1 MPSIAGSAFPYPC
14 DHPQDTAELKQVIE
28 LIKAGVNSYILKPF
42 SPIDFLNNVIR
53 ILTEHRKTQTITEQ
67 QQQSTISSAKDIYE
81 KHDEA
86 LGFKTGKI
94 TEEAKKKILDN
105 PDDNKI
111 VDEKVIE
118 IIKNKE
124 TQQKS
129 VSLFFI
135 NERLKALMSELFID
149 YLQKTN
155 FIKFYFDDFI
165 NFVRIKMQLQK
176 KCLDIIN
183 MFDGKGLLSAY
194 LSSKDLFNNIY
205 HKIMN
210 TKGDYYD
217 LERTEEIQMAI
228 TLYLYEYWRHI
239 IIDYIK
245 QNFYM
250 EFIKMYEYLVS
261 INASEERKYK
271 QYEQLI
277 INWKKIIAQ
286 SNQITLENLQKT
298 DSAQVKT
305 KLT

>member
-1 MPSIAGSAFPYPC
+1 
-14 DHPQDTAELKQVIE
+14 
-28 LIKAGVNSYILKPF
+28 
-42 SPIDFLNNVIR
+42 
-53 ILTEHRKTQTITEQ
+53 
-67 QQQSTISSAKDIYE
+67 
-81 KHDEA
+81 
-86 LGFKTGKI
+86 
-94 TEEAKKKILDN
+94 
-105 PDDNKI
+105 
-111 VDEKVIE
+111 
-118 IIKNKE
+118 
-124 TQQKS
+124 
-129 VSLFFI
+129 
-135 NERLKALMSELFID
+135 
-149 YLQKTN
+149 
-155 FIKFYFDDFI
+155 
-165 NFVRIKMQLQK
+165 MQLQK